1 MASGPRGW
9 MLSVMRTMIERTAP
23 RGHMAPLHTRDVDE
37 SYRVLRGEVTFFV
50 GAKRITARPGDVVDA
65 PSGAAR
71 TMRAE
76 SAEARWLVTT
86 RVSSLERYADFG
98 RAVCEPLADPYA
110 GWPSLDEEDSLA
122 AIAAANGIELIA
134 PPGALPAEALS
145 AQPLAA

>member
-1 MASGPRGW
+1 
-9 MLSVMRTMIERTAP
+9 MRTMIERTAVQ
-23 RGHMAPLHTRDVDE
+23 GHMTPLHTRDVDE

-50 GAKRITARPGDVVDA
+50 GGKRITARPGDVVDA

-98 RAVCEPLADPYA
+98 RAVCAPLEDPYG
-110 GWPSLDEEDSLA
+110 GWPSPEEEYSLA